1 MPSLKAIRRRLTT
14 VKSTQQITRAMKLVA
29 AAKLRRS
36 QERLLAM
43 RPYAYRIQD
52 IIASLAAREDES
64 AHPLL
69 ARRDPKRV
77 LLLVLTSDRGLC
89 GAFNSSINKAT
100 DRWIREN
107 EAALDAL
114 GLAVV
119 GKKGRDY
126 FARRKVN
133 VRRLYMDVLTNV
145 SLERCARIGEEVTA
159 EYVDNQ
165 LDAVYMVYNEF
176 KSAIQQRVKVE
187 QLLPVPVEKLE
198 TEDSHEEPIFEPTRA
213 AVLDSI
219 LPLHINV
226 QVYRAVLESV
236 ASEMGARM
244 TAMDSATNNAK
255 ELLARLT
262 LQYNRA
268 RQASITKELM
278 EIVSG
283 AEALKG

>member
-29 AAKLRRS
+29 TAKLRRS